1 LYYSNP
7 LTKGGIK
14 PGMASDKMAAEEMIN
29 DKTLVWSFYQAV
41 DGC

>member
-1 LYYSNP
+1 MYYSNP

-14 PGMASDKMAAEEMIN
+14 PSMASGKMAAEAMMNE
-29 DKTLVWSFYQAV
+29 KPLVWSTYQAV